1 MERSG
6 ATGLRGPAT
15 PLWLRWLPALYIA
28 FLLLLEPL
36 TPVQWPV
43 SFLLIALPLVAAY
56 AHGPAVVAAV
66 TVFAVVF
73 EGVLA
78 GTPCCAGR
86 SVGYLWERHYV
97 ASYISTA
104 LVGVLGTILAAHRIH
119 RERTLATVRSVAETA
134 QRVLLRPVPR
144 RLGQICVETLYLS
157 AAAEARIGG
166 DLYEAVPT
174 TYGVRLLIGDVRGKG
189 LVAVE
194 TAAAML
200 GAFREVAH
208 DEPDLAG
215 VARRVEKS
223 MNRRAALLPGSEGA
237 ERFVTAVFAEIPDDE
252 PVVRIVNCGHP
263 PPLLIAG
270 DSVTELDS
278 DDPSLPLNLGVLVGD
293 EYHVDVVPF
302 HPGNQ
307 LLLYTDGV
315 TEARNRAGDFYP
327 LAERVRSWC
336 RFPPHELLDSLHQDL
351 LAHSGGNLDDDTAAL
366 AAYRIPEAAPGRDD
380 GSRDRAE
387 ACRSEELGDGSAR
400 TDPHRTEPHRA
411 GPPRTG
417 PGRTDSPHTRPP
429 ESDPPASDPPLSGP
443 AGSGPAAPSGQ

>member
-1 MERSG
+1 MRRRGLRGAERRRAERTR
-6 ATGLRGPAT
+6 ATGLDGPET
-15 PLWLRWLPALYIA
+15 PLWMRWLPALYVA
-28 FLLLLEPL
+28 GLLLLEPI

-66 TVFAVVF
+66 TAFAVVF

-97 ASYISTA
+97 ASYISTT
-104 LVGVLGTILAAHRIH
+104 LVGILGTILAAHRIR

-144 RLGQICVETLYLS
+144 RLGQVCVETLYLS

-174 TYGVRLLIGDVRGKG
+174 AYGVRLLIGDVRGKG

-200 GAFREVAH
+200 GAFREAAH

-223 MNRRAALLPGSEGA
+223 MNRRAAQLPGSEGG

-252 PVVRIVNCGHP
+252 SVVRIVNCGHP
-263 PPLLIAG
+263 PPLLISR
-270 DSVTELDS
+270 DRVTELDS
-278 DDPSLPLNLGVLVGD
+278 ADPSLPLNLGMLVGD
-293 EYHVDVVPF
+293 DYHVDVEPF
-302 HPGNQ
+302 RPGDQ

-315 TEARNRAGDFYP
+315 TEARDRHGNFYP

-336 RFPPHELLDSLHQDL
+336 RLSPRALLDALHQDL

-366 AAYRIPEAAPGRDD
+366 AAYRIPD
-380 GSRDRAE
+380 
-387 ACRSEELGDGSAR
+387 EERG
-400 TDPHRTEPHRA
+400 
-411 GPPRTG
+411 
-417 PGRTDSPHTRPP
+417 
-429 ESDPPASDPPLSGP
+429 AS
-443 AGSGPAAPSGQ
+443 